1 MCSENMAKVA
11 LNDVILPKFEVIHGK
26 SWSPRTMLVKDL
38 RQRSMLTWFC
48 ARAESCVIF
57 SIGSCIVLADNS
69 ICLNRS
75 AIKVVQWIGKSGS
88 WISNKKCGKNL
99 LQTHCQ
105 WYPMGDVRTHSL
117 RTDSRRIFK
126 LGGWVEHVTR
136 HVWPLTKVKRSKV
149 KVTRSRNVWAAITL

>member
-1 MCSENMAKVA
+1 VKIWLKVA
-11 LNDVILPKFEVIHGK
+11 LNAVRLPTFEAIHGK
-26 SWSPRTMLVKDL
+26 SWSLRTTVVKDL

-48 ARAESCVIF
+48 ACADSCVIF
-57 SIGSCIVLADNS
+57 STGPYIVLADNS

-126 LGGWVEHVTR
+126 LGGGLDHVTR
-136 HVWPLTKVKRSKV
+136 QGQKVKGQGH
-149 KVTRSRNVWAAITL
+149 KVTRSRYVSAAITL